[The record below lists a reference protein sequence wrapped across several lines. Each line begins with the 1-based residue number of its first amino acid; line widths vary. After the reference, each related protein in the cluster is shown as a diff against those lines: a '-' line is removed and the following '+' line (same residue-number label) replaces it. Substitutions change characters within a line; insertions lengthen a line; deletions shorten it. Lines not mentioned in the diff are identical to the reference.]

1 MNTFIL
7 VVIISNKV
15 ISFSPLVS
23 LKACQE
29 MEMFLVQ
36 NKSGAVTKCVDTR
49 KAWD

>member
-7 VVIISNKV
+7 VVIIYGSSV
-15 ISFSPLVS
+15 SFSPLVS

-29 MEMFLVQ
+29 MEMFVVK
-36 NKSGAVTKCVDTR
+36 NRGGAVTKCIDTR